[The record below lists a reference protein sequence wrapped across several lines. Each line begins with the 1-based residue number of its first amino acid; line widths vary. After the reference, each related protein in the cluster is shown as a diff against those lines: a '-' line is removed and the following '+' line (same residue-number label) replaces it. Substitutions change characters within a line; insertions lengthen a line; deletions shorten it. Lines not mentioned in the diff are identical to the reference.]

1 MLLEINFSITE
12 NSLKIQKLF
21 INFKKNVDKSFFLW
35 YNVSIKC
42 FTYNTFYK
50 VYEKRRILIMK
61 KIALLMA
68 VIAMALSVTACG
80 KKCAVCGESNMFG
93 NEEVMGMTVCGDCMD
108 DARALGGL

>member
-1 MLLEINFSITE
+1 
-12 NSLKIQKLF
+12 
-21 INFKKNVDKSFFLW
+21 
-35 YNVSIKC
+35 
-42 FTYNTFYK
+42 
-50 VYEKRRILIMK
+50 MK